1 MDQHPQS
8 STPHSHDDT
17 DHHHDHPHE
26 AHDTHSHSHD
36 EAQDHSHAHE
46 DPHGHSHGTG
56 LWGWMNTIFH
66 LHGHREQQLQRASD
80 PALNDNTAGIRTVWL
95 ALGALSAT
103 TVLQIIIVYS
113 SGSVAL
119 LADTVHNL
127 GDSLNSIPLLIAFYL
142 ARRAATRRYTYGFAR
157 AEDVAGIFIVISI
170 AFSAAVIFWQSI
182 QKLIY
187 PAPMQNL
194 GWVALAAIIGFF
206 GNEFVAWLQIRK
218 GREIGSAALVADGQ
232 HARTDGLTSLAVL
245 LAAGAAW
252 LGYPIVDPL
261 IGLLIGVTILFITK
275 DAIITMWYR
284 LMDAIE
290 PEYLKKAEMVI
301 EQQAEVKELRRV
313 RMRWMGHRIQA
324 EVYIA
329 VAPHLD
335 IAQGHQVAEQL
346 RHDLFHA
353 LPHLAEVVV
362 HVDPWSQARSE
373 HHELTTHHEL
383 VPEPL
388 VR

>member
-1 MDQHPQS
+1 MEQHPQS
-8 STPHSHDDT
+8 PTPHPHVDP
-17 DHHHDHPHE
+17 DHEHDHPHDTHSNAHDE
-26 AHDTHSHSHD
+26 AHDHGHL
-36 EAQDHSHAHE
+36 HE
-46 DPHGHSHGTG
+46 GPHGHRHDTG
-56 LWGWMNTIFH
+56 LWGWINTIFH
-66 LHGHREQQLQRASD
+66 LHGHSDQQLQRASD
-80 PALNDNTAGIRTVWL
+80 PALADSTAGIRTVWL
-95 ALGALSAT
+95 ALGVLSVT
-103 TVLQIIIVYS
+103 TVLQIIIVYI

-127 GDSLNSIPLLIAFYL
+127 GDSLNSIPLLVAFYL

-157 AEDVAGIFIVISI
+157 AEDVAGIFIVLSI
-170 AFSAAVIFWQSI
+170 AFSAGVIFWQSI
-182 QKLIY
+182 QKLLH

-194 GWVALAAIIGFF
+194 GWVAIAAIIGFV
-206 GNEFVAWLQIRK
+206 GNELVAWLQIRK
-218 GREIGSAALVADGQ
+218 GQEIGSAALVADGQ

-245 LAAGAAW
+245 LATGATW

-275 DAIITMWYR
+275 DAVITIWYR

-290 PEYLKKAEMVI
+290 PEYLKKTEAVI
-301 EQQAEVKELRRV
+301 QQQPEVKELRRV

-329 VAPHLD
+329 VALD
-335 IAQGHQVAEQL
+335 MNIAQGHQVAEQL

-353 LPHLAEVVV
+353 LPYLSEVVV
-362 HVDPWSQARSE
+362 HVDPWSLERSE

-388 VR
+388 LR